1 MRNRSEFFCLLELV
15 IRKIIHIDMDA
26 FFASVEQRD
35 FPELQGK
42 AVAVGGGEERGVV
55 AAASYEARKFGVRSA
70 MAGRKAMELCPHLI
84 FVPPRFEAYKTTSL
98 IIRAIFK
105 EYTELIEPLSLDEA
119 YLDVS
124 TNKKNMLSATHIAQE
139 IKVRIKEMTGLTAS
153 AGVSYNKFLAKIAS
167 DYDKPDGLFVIT
179 PEQGQEFIEKLA
191 IERFHGIGK
200 VTAEKLRKM
209 GVFRGKDLKKFSKEG
224 LTQRFGKS
232 GPYFYNLARA
242 IDNRPVVPQRE
253 PKSVGAET
261 TFQQD
266 VVRKEVLKKKLDPLV
281 DRVVTRM
288 ERSKLEGKTITLKIK
303 YSDFKQITRS
313 KTQHDFTRDKT
324 QIQLLIYQLLDDELL
339 LESVRLIGVSVS
351 NFSSEQIQ
359 ESQLTLRY

>member
-1 MRNRSEFFCLLELV
+1 MNHRSEFFCLFGSV

-35 FPELQGK
+35 FPELQNK
-42 AVAVGGGEERGVV
+42 AIAVGGGGDRGVV

-70 MAGRKAMELCPHLI
+70 MAGRRALELCPHLI
-84 FVPPRFEAYKTTSL
+84 FVKPRFEAYKTTSL
-98 IIRAIFK
+98 IIRSVFR
-105 EYTELIEPLSLDEA
+105 EYTDLFEPLSLDEA

-139 IKVRIKEMTGLTAS
+139 IKQKIKEKTDLTAS

-167 DYDKPDGLFVIT
+167 DYDKPDGLYVIN
-179 PEQGQEFIEKLA
+179 PDQGQTFIEKLA

-209 GVFRGKDLKKFSKEG
+209 GVFRGKDLKRFSLEG

-232 GPYFYNLARA
+232 GPYFYELARA
-242 IDNRPVVPQRE
+242 IDHRPVVPQRE
-253 PKSVGAET
+253 PKSIGAET
-261 TFQQD
+261 TFTND
-266 VVRKEVLKKKLDPLV
+266 LIKKEELKKKLNPLV
-281 DRVVTRM
+281 EKVAARLV
-288 ERSKLEGKTITLKIK
+288 KNKQEGKTITLKIK

-313 KTQHDFTRDKT
+313 TTLPYFTNEQT
-324 QIQLLIYQLLDDELL
+324 AIQSVVFQLLDKEELQN
-339 LESVRLIGVSVS
+339 SIRLVGCSVS
-351 NFSSEQIQ
+351 NFYSEEAQTP
-359 ESQLTLRY
+359 QLTLRY

>member
-1 MRNRSEFFCLLELV
+1 MNHRSEFFCLFGPV

-35 FPELQGK
+35 FPELQNK
-42 AVAVGGGEERGVV
+42 AIAVGGGGDRGVV

-70 MAGRKAMELCPHLI
+70 MAGRRAVELCPHLI
-84 FVPPRFEAYKTTSL
+84 FVKPRFEAYKTTSL
-98 IIRAIFK
+98 IIRSVFK
-105 EYTELIEPLSLDEA
+105 EYTDLIEPLSLDEA

-139 IKVRIKEMTGLTAS
+139 IKQKIKEKTALTAS

-167 DYDKPDGLFVIT
+167 DYDKPDGLYVIT
-179 PEQGQEFIEKLA
+179 PDQGQAFIEKLA

-200 VTAEKLRKM
+200 VTSEKLRKM
-209 GVFRGKDLKKFSKEG
+209 GVFRGKDLKRFSLEG

-232 GPYFYNLARA
+232 GPYFYELARA

-261 TFQQD
+261 TFAND
-266 VVRKEVLKKKLDPLV
+266 LVKKDELKNKLSPLV
-281 DRVVTRM
+281 EKVAARLVK
-288 ERSKLEGKTITLKIK
+288 SKQEGKTITLKIK
-303 YSDFKQITRS
+303 YSDFRQITRS
-313 KTQHDFTRDKT
+313 TTLFYFTNKSVEIKAT
-324 QIQLLIYQLLDDELL
+324 VFQLLDKEELQN
-339 LESVRLIGVSVS
+339 SVRLVGCSVS
-351 NFSSEQIQ
+351 NFYSEEEQKP
-359 ESQLTLRY
+359 QLTLRY